1 MFRCFEINEF
11 SGVNFVKSPCRYL
24 RTVEK
29 IIHPEAEEEDTPG
42 LLEIRKVLATE
53 KKSVILTKFQT
64 AVRNCC
70 DEATSETTYRYKV
83 TSDHPY

>member
-1 MFRCFEINEF
+1 M
-11 SGVNFVKSPCRYL
+11 
-24 RTVEK
+24 EK

-70 DEATSETTYRYKV
+70 DEATSETTYR
-83 TSDHPY
+83 